1 MSSTPYVSSD
11 VDLLWFEDKFDI
23 YLKLFD
29 FSNSLQVYV
38 EANHVDDITNVKPSN
53 VANVEAFDVTHDE
66 VGDVVAILF
75 SQFYNLTIC
84 LDIKDFDVFRSF

>member
-1 MSSTPYVSSD
+1 MI
-11 VDLLWFEDKFDI
+11 DKFDI

-38 EANHVDDITNVKPSN
+38 EANHVDDVTNVKPFDVAN
-53 VANVEAFDVTHDE
+53 VANVEAFDVIHDE

-75 SQFYNLTIC
+75 SQFYNLQ
-84 LDIKDFDVFRSF
+84 FV